1 MNRESSV
8 TRRTYIAAT
17 GAGLLAS
24 TAGCFGSGGDP
35 NTLKIGAVY
44 PLSGALAPATQR
56 NRAMLTLSLEDYI
69 PESHPDFAPM
79 PLAEQ
84 EGFSNLEDV
93 EVLWADN
100 RGEPTA
106 GRNEAERLISD
117 ENVDILM
124 GSVYSSVT
132 NTVQQVS
139 EREGIPYINTA
150 STAPDLTSPDRG
162 LEWFWRTGPHEGII
176 QRSAMEYLTELADN
190 GEIELNSAAI
200 LHENTDFGQETRDVQ
215 LELLEE
221 YDIELA
227 EDPISYTA
235 EQVSSFNST
244 INVLRESDPDVFFH
258 TGFVQDTLLLNR
270 NMRDLNWAPPIMFGN
285 GGYNQTD
292 YYADNPDLSEYIL
305 ARTNYSPAIESSE
318 PAFGA
323 VNDYMRQGVDAFDG
337 FDGYSI
343 RMWGGWMATLS
354 IIDELGSTDSAD
366 IKDAMNEVDRPA
378 VESSMPYGL
387 KFDENGQNE
396 RTAPLIIQFED
407 GESNLLFPHDIADSE
422 LIYPAPGWE
431 ER

>member
-1 MNRESSV
+1 
-8 TRRTYIAAT
+8 
-17 GAGLLAS
+17 
-24 TAGCFGSGGDP
+24 
-35 NTLKIGAVY
+35 
-44 PLSGALAPATQR
+44 
-56 NRAMLTLSLEDYI
+56 MLTRSLEEYI
-69 PESHPDFAPM
+69 PESHPEFAPM

-84 EGFSNLEDV
+84 EGLSDLEDI
-93 EVLWADN
+93 EILWADN

-106 GRNEAERLISD
+106 GRNEAERLVSD

-139 EREGIPYINTA
+139 ERQDIPYINTA
-150 STAPDLTSPDRG
+150 STAPDLTGSDRE

-176 QRSAMEYLTELADN
+176 QRSVFDYLTGLAED
-190 GEIELNSAAI
+190 GDITLDSAVI
-200 LHENTDFGQETRDVQ
+200 LHENTDFGTETRDVQ
-215 LELLEE
+215 LELLQEF
-221 YDIELA
+221 DIELV

-235 EQVSSFNST
+235 EQVNSFNSI
-244 INVLRESDPDVFFH
+244 INRFEEANPDVFFH
-258 TGFVQDTLLLNR
+258 TGFVQDTLLLNQ
-270 NMRDLNWAPPIMFGN
+270 NMRDLNWAPPIMIGN

-292 YYADNPDLSEYIL
+292 YYAENPDLSEYIL

-318 PAFGA
+318 PAFGE
-323 VNDYMRQGVDAFDG
+323 VNDYFRQEVDDFDG

-343 RMWGGWMATLS
+343 RMWGGWMASLS
-354 IIDELGSTDSAD
+354 IIDELGSTDAED
-366 IKDAMNEVDRPA
+366 IKDAMNDADMNA

-407 GESNLLFPHDIADSE
+407 GESNLLFPEDVADSE
-422 LIYPAPGWE
+422 LIYPAPNWE